1 MSLAVKRSLQQKAPL
16 KRVLSY
22 FQIFKKTNEVILLIV
37 GTIIGKGLLYNV
49 NYHLRKIPRRTVKN
63 RYLSA
68 LTVFRYAN

>member
-16 KRVLSY
+16 NRVLSY
-22 FQIFKKTNEVILLIV
+22 FQIFKKTMEVILLIV
-37 GTIIGKGLLYNV
+37 GTTIGKGSLYNL
-49 NYHLRKIPRRTVKN
+49 NHHLRKIPRRTVKN